1 MGTPVPNTTGASRR
15 YIIRAC
21 EASLRRLATDW
32 IDLYQ
37 LHRPDPS
44 TDIDETLGALTELV
58 QQGKV
63 RAIGS
68 SEASPSQI
76 VQAQW
81 TAESRGRERFRCE
94 QPQYSLFV
102 RRVEREVLPL
112 CRQFGMGAI
121 VWSPLNAGWLTG
133 TRRRETDE
141 TGAKTRRARLLPHL
155 FDMTDPDNL
164 RKFDILDELG
174 VITAELGM
182 SLPHLSLAWALEHPA
197 VTATIIGPRTMEH
210 LEGLLGAEAV
220 RIPADVLDRID
231 ELLPPGTNV
240 RYADDPFTETSL
252 ADAAQRRRG

>member
-1 MGTPVPNTTGASRR
+1 MEFRTLGGTGLRVSTLCLGAMMFGRVGTRDHDESIRIIHRALDAGINFIDTADTYSSGESEEILAKALVGGRRDEVILSTKFGFSVAEGPSVGTPVPNTTGASRR

-32 IDLYQ
+32 IDLYR

-112 CRQFGMGAI
+112 CRQFGMG
-121 VWSPLNAGWLTG
+121 VLS
-133 TRRRETDE
+133 
-141 TGAKTRRARLLPHL
+141 GAR
-155 FDMTDPDNL
+155 
-164 RKFDILDELG
+164 
-174 VITAELGM
+174 
-182 SLPHLSLAWALEHPA
+182 
-197 VTATIIGPRTMEH
+197 
-210 LEGLLGAEAV
+210 
-220 RIPADVLDRID
+220 
-231 ELLPPGTNV
+231 
-240 RYADDPFTETSL
+240 
-252 ADAAQRRRG
+252 